1 MVYLYA
7 ALGVAMMTGI
17 MAITEMGMS
26 LTGQSLISKP
36 LNSEKDVAMNTLKG
50 FDEAM
55 LGILYERHKEQ
66 GVNGEMLDPLGSPI
80 EPIGV
85 EPLKSSA
92 LCQQVLCRINR
103 TQSCLGEKFGVNE
116 PLPSPVSVL
125 KDFEEPG
132 KFDSERLPSGS
143 WSNSCALNLKIN
155 GRDKYRFLIFPDTD
169 VDEKFPYHAFSCALK
184 YNGISPEGHGA
195 PTKCDVESGLLD

>member
-26 LTGQSLISKP
+26 LTGSRSYQSHKFG
-36 LNSEKDVAMNTLKG
+36 KDVAMNTLKG

-80 EPIGV
+80 EPI
-85 EPLKSSA
+85 ELSH
-92 LCQQVLCRINR
+92 Q
-103 TQSCLGEKFGVNE
+103 KFCSMSTSFVQN
-116 PLPSPVSVL
+116 
-125 KDFEEPG
+125 
-132 KFDSERLPSGS
+132 
-143 WSNSCALNLKIN
+143 
-155 GRDKYRFLIFPDTD
+155 
-169 VDEKFPYHAFSCALK
+169 
-184 YNGISPEGHGA
+184 
-195 PTKCDVESGLLD
+195 